1 MRGQSAAQGPLRNLR
16 TPNSTQQPSLP
27 QTHSSPPTSVTY
39 VNARVPVLLQTAKT
53 YVHKI
58 EDPCAIVEV
67 RVLFDSGSQRS
78 YVTNRV
84 KTYLSLNTEHIET
97 MLIKT
102 FGSDKE
108 NKQERGVVQL
118 GMDLKNGTTFE
129 MSLFTVPFI
138 CEPLST
144 QSIICAIE
152 KYSHLELADPPS
164 GDEELNIDILIGS
177 EYYWKL
183 VTGEVIRGDGGPT
196 AVHTKL
202 G

>member
-1 MRGQSAAQGPLRNLR
+1 M
-16 TPNSTQQPSLP
+16 
-27 QTHSSPPTSVTY
+27 
-39 VNARVPVLLQTAKT
+39 
-53 YVHKI
+53 
-58 EDPCAIVEV
+58 
-67 RVLFDSGSQRS
+67 FDSGSQRS

-97 MLIKT
+97 MLIKIS
-102 FGSDKE
+102 GSDKE
-108 NKQERGVVQL
+108 NKQECGVVRL
-118 GMDLKNGTTFE
+118 GTDLKNGTTFE

-144 QSIICAIE
+144 QSITCAIE
-152 KYSHLELADPPS
+152 TYSHLSNLELADPPS

-202 G
+202 GWVLSGPLLGIPQQNVSINLISILMIVSKILGFGDTWY